1 MALGDRIRYFR
12 KWRGLTQQEL
22 GEAVGFS
29 RGSADV
35 RIGQYESNAKKPRE
49 ETLLALADALG
60 VNVDALL
67 APDISSKDRIMQTL
81 FQLEDELGFYID
93 KEGAYYSI
101 HLNSYHEKHAE
112 MKELFAEWYDA
123 YMRYRKS
130 RFDPIEYDK
139 WRYRYPYYNPQFEDE
154 EAYREFMQRRQ
165 EIASWN
171 LWCICLKQPPEGDF
185 KVESMYLAKMITA
198 SQPQEYRGQ
207 TVDEGFFVLDA
218 DHETHHYSMTDFPKY
233 FKVE

>member
-1 MALGDRIRYFR
+1 M
-12 KWRGLTQQEL
+12 QQEL

-93 KEGAYYSI
+93 KEQTYYCIS
-101 HLNSYHEKHAE
+101 LNSSHPRYAE

-139 WRYRYPYYNPQFEDE
+139 WRYRYPYYSPQFEDE

-171 LWCICLKQPPEGDF
+171 LWCKCVKQPTEGIF
-185 KVESMYLAKMITA
+185 EAEKMYLSKMITA
-198 SQPQEYRGQ
+198 SNPQDYRGQ
-207 TVDEGFFVLDA
+207 TVDEGFFVLDGN
-218 DHETHHYSMTDFPKY
+218 DEILHFSMGDFPAF

>member
-93 KEGAYYSI
+93 KEQSYYCIS
-101 HLNSYHEKHAE
+101 LNSSHPRYAE

-130 RFDPIEYDK
+130 RFDPAEYDK
-139 WRYRYPYYNPQFEDE
+139 WRYRYPFYNPQFEDE
-154 EAYREFMQRRQ
+154 DDYRKFMQHRQ
-165 EIASWN
+165 EVASWN
-171 LWCICLKQPPEGDF
+171 LWCKCVKKPTEGIF
-185 KVESMYLAKMITA
+185 ETEKMYLAKMITA
-198 SQPQEYRGQ
+198 SNPQDYHGQ
-207 TVDEGFFVLDA
+207 TVDEGFFVLDGN
-218 DHETHHYSMTDFPKY
+218 DEILHFSMGDFPAF

>member
-29 RGSADV
+29 KGSADV

-93 KEGAYYSI
+93 KEQTYYCI
-101 HLNSYHEKHAE
+101 GLNSNHPKYAE
-112 MKELFAEWYDA
+112 MKELLAEWYDA

-130 RFDPIEYDK
+130 RFDPAEYDK
-139 WRYRYPYYNPQFEDE
+139 WRYRYPFYNPQFEDE
-154 EAYREFMQRRQ
+154 DDYRKFMQRRQ
-165 EIASWN
+165 EVASWN
-171 LWCICLKQPPEGDF
+171 LWCKCVKQPAEGIF
-185 KVESMYLAKMITA
+185 ETEKMYLSKMITA
-198 SQPQEYRGQ
+198 SHPQEYHGEL
-207 TVDEGFFVLDA
+207 VDEGFFVLDSDSEIYHYPMA
-218 DHETHHYSMTDFPKY
+218 DFSKY
-233 FKVE
+233 FKVG

>member
-29 RGSADV
+29 KGSADV

-49 ETLLALADALG
+49 ETLLAIAEALG

-93 KEGAYYSI
+93 KEQTYYCI
-101 HLNSYHEKHAE
+101 GLNSNHPKYAE
-112 MKELFAEWYDA
+112 MKELLAEWYDA

-130 RFDPIEYDK
+130 RFDPVEYDK
-139 WRYRYPYYNPQFEDE
+139 WRYYYPEYDDTQ
-154 EAYREFMQRRQ
+154 
-165 EIASWN
+165 
-171 LWCICLKQPPEGDF
+171 
-185 KVESMYLAKMITA
+185 ITA
-198 SQPQEYRGQ
+198 KVPSQE
-207 TVDEGFFVLDA
+207 LSDA
-218 DHETHHYSMTDFPKY
+218 MVKALKDKNN
-233 FKVE
+233 K

>member
-29 RGSADV
+29 KGSADV

-49 ETLLALADALG
+49 ETLLALANALG

-93 KEGAYYSI
+93 KEQSYYCIS
-101 HLNSYHEKHAE
+101 LNSSHPRYAE
-112 MKELFAEWYDA
+112 MKELLAEWYDA

-139 WRYRYPYYNPQFEDE
+139 WRYRYPYYSPQFEDE
-154 EAYREFMQRRQ
+154 DDYRKFMQHRQ
-165 EIASWN
+165 EVASWN
-171 LWCICLKQPPEGDF
+171 LWCKCVKQPAEGIF
-185 KVESMYLAKMITA
+185 ETEKMYLAKMITA
-198 SQPQEYRGQ
+198 SNPQDYHGQ
-207 TVDEGFFVLDA
+207 TIDEGFFVLDG
-218 DHETHHYSMTDFPKY
+218 DDVVLHFSMTDFPAF